1 MSLRTISLRC
11 RQLLVWSAAVWL
23 FVLEAPAQNTGVYV
37 GGHIRRERPATVQK
51 LKHSGFSYVILFN
64 INVETD
70 GTLTTD
76 GETVCRDGEYVFAET
91 QPFYADDVRELKTW
105 PTAIRRIEICI
116 GGWGNESYS
125 RIRSLVASEGTGES
139 SILYRNFQALKMAV
153 PEIDAVNNDD
163 EHAYDVTSAVAFHKM
178 MWQLG
183 YHTSLA
189 PYTRKEYWSALAA
202 QLNGDCPGACDRVLL
217 QCYDGGA
224 ANRPAD
230 WNLEGITLHAGR
242 TNYQSDRETSI
253 LQMEAWQQSGLVSGA
268 FVWVYNDETWN
279 LNEWAAAMN
288 RVFPEQSEAEPVATF
303 YSQNNFGGVSAALP
317 VGEYCT
323 GQLASFGIA
332 DKNIASFKLSP
343 GYQLEL
349 FASNDLTGAGKVFT
363 EQEMPRMG
371 AWGNRASSLRISPV
385 GESGVTEVEPS
396 AVDHGG
402 YYDLCGR
409 RMAAPPLKGLYIV
422 KKNNRT
428 VKITVQ

>member
-163 EHAYDVTSAVAFHKM
+163 EHAYGIGGGVPQDDVATRLPYLAGA
-178 MWQLG
+178 L
-183 YHTSLA
+183 HT
-189 PYTRKEYWSALAA
+189 K
-202 QLNGDCPGACDRVLL
+202 GVLE
-217 QCYDGGA
+217 
-224 ANRPAD
+224 R
-230 WNLEGITLHAGR
+230 AGR
-242 TNYQSDRETSI
+242 TAQRRLSGGVG
-253 LQMEAWQQSGLVSGA
+253 QQGFLASYLTRWGEWGDGSGA
-268 FVWVYNDETWN
+268 FGCG
-279 LNEWAAAMN
+279 
-288 RVFPEQSEAEPVATF
+288 P
-303 YSQNNFGGVSAALP
+303 
-317 VGEYCT
+317 
-323 GQLASFGIA
+323 
-332 DKNIASFKLSP
+332 
-343 GYQLEL
+343 
-349 FASNDLTGAGKVFT
+349 
-363 EQEMPRMG
+363 
-371 AWGNRASSLRISPV
+371 WGL
-385 GESGVTEVEPS
+385 
-396 AVDHGG
+396 
-402 YYDLCGR
+402 L
-409 RMAAPPLKGLYIV
+409 
-422 KKNNRT
+422 
-428 VKITVQ
+428 

>member
-163 EHAYDVTSAVAFHKM
+163 EHAYDVASAVAFHKM

-189 PYTRKEYWSALAA
+189 PYSRKEYWSALAA
-202 QLNGDCPGACDRVLL
+202 QLNGDCP
-217 QCYDGGA
+217 
-224 ANRPAD
+224 
-230 WNLEGITLHAGR
+230 
-242 TNYQSDRETSI
+242 
-253 LQMEAWQQSGLVSGA
+253 
-268 FVWVYNDETWN
+268 
-279 LNEWAAAMN
+279 
-288 RVFPEQSEAEPVATF
+288 
-303 YSQNNFGGVSAALP
+303 
-317 VGEYCT
+317 
-323 GQLASFGIA
+323 
-332 DKNIASFKLSP
+332 
-343 GYQLEL
+343 
-349 FASNDLTGAGKVFT
+349 
-363 EQEMPRMG
+363 G

-428 VKITVQ
+428 VKITAQ